1 MVASSIAVLLSV
13 FSVVRTNSI
22 LEVSYYYY
30 YFTFQFFQNCEGSF
44 IVYKCK
50 FICFG
55 TLLFVFSIALVSNG
69 TPILIE
75 NLTLL
80 FLMDDCT

>member
-44 IVYKCK
+44 IFHCLQVLIYL
-50 FICFG
+50 FRYIAIC
-55 TLLFVFSIALVSNG
+55 LFN
-69 TPILIE
+69 
-75 NLTLL
+75 
-80 FLMDDCT
+80 CTSFKWNSHLDRKLNIVVLDG